1 MEFNMAKAAETSTS
15 SFLVRLRKQD
25 TPTGVTPATIEL
37 LSEQTGL
44 TKTEIVHLALR
55 QFADRYLPRY
65 EPDDGPLTEAQLDA
79 IRAASPAS
87 PIPEAQFTEKLF

>member
-1 MEFNMAKAAETSTS
+1 MAAHAETSAS

-25 TPTGVTPATIEL
+25 TPNGVSSATIEL

-55 QFADRYLPRY
+55 QFADRYLPSY
-65 EPDDGPLTEAQLDA
+65 ELDDGSLTEAQLEA
-79 IRAASPAS
+79 IRAASPATD
-87 PIPEAQFTEKLF
+87 IPEEHFTERLF

>member
-1 MEFNMAKAAETSTS
+1 MEADMASAAEKSTG

-25 TPTGVTPATIEL
+25 TPTGVTPTTIEL

-65 EPDDGPLTEAQLDA
+65 ELDDGPLTDAQLKA
-79 IRAASPAS
+79 IRAASPGS
-87 PIPEAQFTEKLF
+87 QIPEEHFTERLF

>member
-1 MEFNMAKAAETSTS
+1 MANAVAKPAS
-15 SFLVRLRKQD
+15 SFLVRLKTQD
-25 TPTGVTPATIEL
+25 TPTGVTPATIER

-65 EPDDGPLTEAQLDA
+65 EQDEGPLTDDQLAA

-87 PIPEAQFTEKLF
+87 QIAEEQFTERLF

>member
-1 MEFNMAKAAETSTS
+1 MEADMASAAKSTG

-25 TPTGVTPATIEL
+25 TPTGVTPTTIEL

-65 EPDDGPLTEAQLDA
+65 ELDDGSLTDAQLKA

-87 PIPEAQFTEKLF
+87 QIPEEHFTERLF

>member
-1 MEFNMAKAAETSTS
+1 MASAAEKSTG

-25 TPTGVTPATIEL
+25 TPTGVTSTTVDL
-37 LSEQTGL
+37 LSKQTGL

-55 QFADRYLPRY
+55 QFADRYLLRY
-65 EPDDGPLTEAQLDA
+65 ELDDGPLTDDQLKA

-87 PIPEAQFTEKLF
+87 QIPEEQFTERLF

>member
-1 MEFNMAKAAETSTS
+1 MAVSPEKSTG

-44 TKTEIVHLALR
+44 TKTEVVHLALR
-55 QFADRYLPRY
+55 QFADRHLPRY
-65 EPDDGPLTEAQLDA
+65 EPDDGPLTKAQLDA

-87 PIPEAQFTEKLF
+87 QTPEERFTERLF